1 MNWRTLFR
9 CGLLLFSVTLGAAEK
24 IALAAYGAKA
34 GSLSDLFLAEFG
46 ERYEFVDRDQLPA
59 LEREQL
65 LLRFG
70 AEQHSRRL
78 RLTGASLFA
87 VLREM
92 PGGDVHATLFETN
105 CGLRLKTATLSG
117 NDPAQLNALL
127 GKALAILHSPQ
138 SVRYVSLAAIRNN
151 LHYSLQPQAERTTE
165 ALTELTAG
173 LDVVFLERDYMI
185 ELLRER
191 ELAGEW
197 ANALFASEILHFELN
212 PGKSPE
218 RFTIAAYL
226 TDVRESVLFRCQIED
241 PRHLSRLFAALEA
254 HWRHTPRRP
263 GGNAVEEAARFFRE
277 AEAARA
283 QGNSEAAVRLSFA
296 AFALDNSNVRYL
308 SEIADNG
315 RQNISATIPYYR
327 AALEYLVKH
336 PELLNRFDLHNTA
349 MLLCRIIRQRQNKLS
364 PAERQKFREFLASH
378 RDRFQD
384 AEFPI
389 RHPRGRLERELNRF
403 PKIVPELY
411 SSAAECRTALL
422 LSWNRLLTAVQE
434 GRSQQMRETCWN
446 QLLRERIYEMT
457 ETLFRLQC
465 LLPRRELPE
474 WTRSTCRKLEAIPA
488 LRPLSLLL
496 AANALLYSAECTDEK
511 VLALYREYFL
521 LSRELHA
528 GLPGQCAYYD
538 PQKLVQYPGLE
549 KAIREL
555 RMQIAPPRR
564 APNPFPAPPPRP
576 APPQTTRNQ
585 LASCTSPDGKLLYY
599 LTFDDFDY
607 KVMRCNR
614 SGIPEETAAF
624 PRGYQDATHAFWR
637 MGSDG
642 TRLAVTD
649 SLHLYTGTGG
659 ILVESGKFPFLIQAV
674 AVCGGRVFLA
684 GEREL
689 MSCNMAGRE
698 RRIHLSAGQTG
709 KTLPLSTPRPG
720 LKIRALKADE
730 KSDALLIL
738 MEDGRSQEHFRL
750 EMKSGRITHL
760 SPPPSPDENGKSLRQ
775 RLRRP

>member
-9 CGLLLFSVTLGAAEK
+9 CGLLLFSVTLGATEK

-173 LDVVFLERDYMI
+173 LDVVFLERDYLI

-364 PAERQKFREFLASH
+364 PAERQNFREFLASH

-434 GRSQQMRETCWN
+434 GRPQQMRETCWN

-465 LLPRRELPE
+465 LLPRRKLPE
-474 WTRSTCRKLEAIPA
+474 WTRSTCRKLETIPA

-689 MSCNMAGRE
+689 MSCDMAGRE

-760 SPPPSPDENGKSLRQ
+760 SSPPSPDENGKSLRQ

>member
-70 AEQHSRRL
+70 AEQQSRRL

-138 SVRYVSLAAIRNN
+138 SVHYVSLAAIRNN

-173 LDVVFLERDYMI
+173 LDVVFLERDYLI

-465 LLPRRELPE
+465 LLPRRKLPE

-689 MSCNMAGRE
+689 MSCDMAGRE

>member
-173 LDVVFLERDYMI
+173 LDVVFLERDYLI

-263 GGNAVEEAARFFRE
+263 EGNAVEEAARFFRE

-422 LSWNRLLTAVQE
+422 LSWHRLLTAVQE

-689 MSCNMAGRE
+689 MSCDMAGRE

>member
-1 MNWRTLFR
+1 
-9 CGLLLFSVTLGAAEK
+9 
-24 IALAAYGAKA
+24 
-34 GSLSDLFLAEFG
+34 
-46 ERYEFVDRDQLPA
+46 
-59 LEREQL
+59 
-65 LLRFG
+65 
-70 AEQHSRRL
+70 
-78 RLTGASLFA
+78 
-87 VLREM
+87 M

-151 LHYSLQPQAERTTE
+151 LHFSLQPQAERTTE

-585 LASCTSPDGKLLYY
+585 LASSTSPDGKLLYY

-689 MSCNMAGRE
+689 MSCDMAGRE

-720 LKIRALKADE
+720 LKLRALTADE

-738 MEDGRSQEHFRL
+738 MGAGRSQEHFRL

>member
-1 MNWRTLFR
+1 M
-9 CGLLLFSVTLGAAEK
+9 
-24 IALAAYGAKA
+24 
-34 GSLSDLFLAEFG
+34 
-46 ERYEFVDRDQLPA
+46 
-59 LEREQL
+59 
-65 LLRFG
+65 
-70 AEQHSRRL
+70 
-78 RLTGASLFA
+78 
-87 VLREM
+87 
-92 PGGDVHATLFETN
+92 
-105 CGLRLKTATLSG
+105 
-117 NDPAQLNALL
+117 
-127 GKALAILHSPQ
+127 
-138 SVRYVSLAAIRNN
+138 
-151 LHYSLQPQAERTTE
+151 
-165 ALTELTAG
+165 
-173 LDVVFLERDYMI
+173 
-185 ELLRER
+185 
-191 ELAGEW
+191 
-197 ANALFASEILHFELN
+197 
-212 PGKSPE
+212 
-218 RFTIAAYL
+218 
-226 TDVRESVLFRCQIED
+226 
-241 PRHLSRLFAALEA
+241 
-254 HWRHTPRRP
+254 
-263 GGNAVEEAARFFRE
+263 
-277 AEAARA
+277 
-283 QGNSEAAVRLSFA
+283 RLSFA

-446 QLLRERIYEMT
+446 QLLRETIYEMT

-521 LSRELHA
+521 LSRELHG

-538 PQKLVQYPGLE
+538 PQKLVQYPGLK

-555 RMQIAPPRR
+555 RMQSAPPRR

-689 MSCNMAGRE
+689 MSCDMAGRE

>member
-1 MNWRTLFR
+1 
-9 CGLLLFSVTLGAAEK
+9 
-24 IALAAYGAKA
+24 
-34 GSLSDLFLAEFG
+34 
-46 ERYEFVDRDQLPA
+46 
-59 LEREQL
+59 
-65 LLRFG
+65 
-70 AEQHSRRL
+70 
-78 RLTGASLFA
+78 
-87 VLREM
+87 M

-173 LDVVFLERDYMI
+173 LDVVFLERDYLI

-241 PRHLSRLFAALEA
+241 PRHLSRLFAALEV

-364 PAERQKFREFLASH
+364 PAERQKFREFLARH

-689 MSCNMAGRE
+689 MSCDMAGRE

>member
-9 CGLLLFSVTLGAAEK
+9 CGLLLFSVTLGATEK

-138 SVRYVSLAAIRNN
+138 SARYVSLAAIRNN

-173 LDVVFLERDYMI
+173 LDVVFLERDYLI

-197 ANALFASEILHFELN
+197 ANALFASEVLHFELN
-212 PGKSPE
+212 PGKTPE

-607 KVMRCNR
+607 KVMRCKR

-689 MSCNMAGRE
+689 MSCDMAGRG

>member
-173 LDVVFLERDYMI
+173 LDVVFLERDYLI

-336 PELLNRFDLHNTA
+336 PELLNRFALHNTA

-689 MSCNMAGRE
+689 MSCDMAGRE

>member
-422 LSWNRLLTAVQE
+422 LSWHRLLTAVQE

-689 MSCNMAGRE
+689 MSCDMAGRE